1 MVLKV
6 SLKEQKNQNIVI
18 KESAKFKDDSIKQL
32 DKRVLNIKS
41 TNRQINI
48 ENFIINH
55 P

>member
-1 MVLKV
+1 MKGYGWKDC
-6 SLKEQKNQNIVI
+6 SKQAGKN
-18 KESAKFKDDSIKQL
+18 KDDSIKQL
-32 DKRVLNIKS
+32 DKCVLNINS